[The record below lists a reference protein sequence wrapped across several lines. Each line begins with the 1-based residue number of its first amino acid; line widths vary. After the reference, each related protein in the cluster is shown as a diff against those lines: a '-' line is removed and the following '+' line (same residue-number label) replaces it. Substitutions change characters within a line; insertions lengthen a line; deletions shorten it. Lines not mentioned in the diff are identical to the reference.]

1 MRFRPLELL
10 QTLRELLGEFVSSL
24 GRLSALSLVA
34 SLAVLSLALLVGRL
48 EERERGYL
56 ELQRSRFA
64 ALRGVLSEYAS
75 LSASR
80 GGGQRGVDPFSAT
93 VSLVDRLG
101 LKGKATGI
109 SPASGGVDLKL
120 ERLYFSEL
128 ALLLQELERAGLVV
142 LELQIR
148 VLSLQEGRFLNA
160 SMRVEGG

>member
-1 MRFRPLELL
+1 MRLKPLERLHL
-10 QTLRELLGEFVSSL
+10 LREAVGEFVSSL
-24 GRLSALSLVA
+24 GRLGAFSLVLSA
-34 SLAVLSLALLVGRL
+34 ILLSLALLAGRL
-48 EERERGYL
+48 EDRERSYL

-64 ALRGVLSEYAS
+64 ALKGVLSEYAS
-75 LSASR
+75 LSASKGAGSGR
-80 GGGQRGVDPFSAT
+80 VDPFSAT

-109 SPASGGVDLKL
+109 SPVSGGVDLKL

-128 ALLLQELERAGLVV
+128 ALLLQELEKAGLVV

-148 VLSLQEGRFLNA
+148 VLSLQEGRLLNA